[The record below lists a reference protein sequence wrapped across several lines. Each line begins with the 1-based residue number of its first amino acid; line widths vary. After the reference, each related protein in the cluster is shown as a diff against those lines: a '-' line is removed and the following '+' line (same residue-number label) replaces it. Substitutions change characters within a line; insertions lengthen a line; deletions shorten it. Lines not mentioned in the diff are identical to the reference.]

1 MTMECYYFITLK
13 IKLMDM
19 AKQKAAEPA
28 VSWAFLVSKFA
39 VNERLLLHP
48 DEFIS
53 EFRNAAEQ

>member
-1 MTMECYYFITLK
+1 
-13 IKLMDM
+13 MDM

-48 DEFIS
+48 DEFNKRI
-53 EFRNAAEQ
+53 